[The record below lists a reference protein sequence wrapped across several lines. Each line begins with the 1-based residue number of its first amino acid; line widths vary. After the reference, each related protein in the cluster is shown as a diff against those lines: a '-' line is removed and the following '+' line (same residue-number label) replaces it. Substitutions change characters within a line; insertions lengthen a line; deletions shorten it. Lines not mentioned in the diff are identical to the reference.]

1 MTSTPAKGLAMAE
14 TLVGLALGLW
24 VMLLAWQAW
33 ATLRWTVQSLRA
45 ATAWEQNAR
54 PLAALWQQLADQAGS
69 GSLQTPAGQA
79 ARLSD
84 YLAPIAGA
92 DGSGTQGD
100 NFTVTQE
107 RALFPADCQGNHVT
121 GPAALSNQFKLSSQQ
136 ELTCKDTQR
145 SASLF
150 QALAERVEDMQVLY
164 VQRSGTLTD
173 PRWQW
178 RSATQVTDWPRVQG
192 AEVCLRLASPL
203 KIFQGSDSQAGCQG
217 ETVPRDGRYRKL
229 WRGFLRF
236 AHATP

>member
-1 MTSTPAKGLAMAE
+1 MAE

-45 ATAWEQNAR
+45 ASAWEQNAR

-69 GSLQTPAGQA
+69 GSLQTPTGQA
-79 ARLSD
+79 ARLSA
-84 YLAPIAGA
+84 YLAPIAGV
-92 DGSGTQGD
+92 DGAGTQSD
-100 NFTVTQE
+100 NFSLTQE
-107 RALFPADCQGNHVT
+107 RALFPADCQGNNIT
-121 GPAALSNQFKLSSQQ
+121 GPSALSNHFKLSTKL
-136 ELTCKDTQR
+136 ELTCKDSQR
-145 SASLF
+145 SGALY

-178 RSATQVTDWPRVQG
+178 RTATQVTDWTRVQG

-203 KIFQGSDSQAGCQG
+203 KIFQGSDSQVGCQG
-217 ETVPRDGRYRKL
+217 ETIARDGRYRKL